1 MSGLNVY
8 WDDAAE
14 TIIRLDVER
23 DYTWDEFNAAVAD
36 VAAIVGP
43 KGTRCDIIVQ
53 LGRASAESHGIPAI
67 QKALTALADLPE
79 NVGLVVIVVGGL
91 AGMLLNAA
99 KRIDS
104 RVAARARTAS
114 SVDKARE
121 LVARDRYERER

>member
-1 MSGLNVY
+1 MNGLNVY

-14 TIIRLDVER
+14 SVIRLDVKR
-23 DYTWDEFNAAVAD
+23 DYTWDEFNAAVAQ
-36 VAAIVGP
+36 VAGIVSAKP
-43 KGTRCDIIVQ
+43 YRCDIIVQ
-53 LGRASAESHGIPAI
+53 LGEASAESHGLPAI

-114 SVDKARE
+114 SVDKARD
-121 LVARDRYERER
+121 LVGRDRYVREG

>member
-1 MSGLNVY
+1 MSGLKVY
-8 WDDAAE
+8 WDDAVE

-23 DYTWDEFNAAVAD
+23 DYTWDEFNAAVAQ
-36 VAAIVGP
+36 VAGIVGP
-43 KGTRCDIIVQ
+43 KPYRCDIIVQ

-67 QKALTALADLPE
+67 QKALTALAELPE

-114 SVDKARE
+114 SVEKARE
-121 LVARDRYERER
+121 LVGRDRYERER

>member
-14 TIIRLDVER
+14 SIIRLDVER
-23 DYTWDEFNAAVAD
+23 DYTWDEFNAAVAQ
-36 VAAIVGP
+36 VAGIVGAKP
-43 KGTRCDIIVQ
+43 YRCDIIVQ

-114 SVDKARE
+114 SVEKARE

>member
-23 DYTWDEFNAAVAD
+23 DYTWDEFNAAVAE

-43 KGTRCDIIVQ
+43 KASRCDIIVQ